1 MEGKRFIRTIRLRNL
16 LSYGPDT
23 PELSLKP
30 LNVLIGPNASG
41 KSNLIDALAILKAA
55 PRDLPEPI
63 RLGGGTAEW
72 LWKGRDSPIP
82 ATVEVTVDY
91 TTTSIPLRY
100 RLEFLEIGHR
110 FQLWDESIED
120 GEPGSGQGEPNFYYR
135 YETGFPVLQHRS
147 QSNVAAGELV
157 PRRLKRDDLHPEQ
170 SILSQRRDPDS
181 YPELT
186 NLADQFERI
195 GLYRKWGIGPDAPYR
210 HPQRSDLP
218 QKNLLED
225 GINLGLVLN
234 NLLNRPRVKR
244 ELLERFRVF
253 YPNVDD
259 IATPTI
265 GGRIE
270 VSFHEK
276 GLQHPVP
283 ATRLSDGCLRYLCLL
298 AVLCHPEPHL
308 VTCIEEPELGL
319 HPDIVPEVAE
329 LMVEA
334 SSRSQIIVTT
344 HSDVL
349 VDALTHIPDCVIVCE
364 KPDRETLLRRLDK
377 EQLEPWLKSYR
388 LGELWSSGEIG
399 GNRW

>member
-1 MEGKRFIRTIRLRNL
+1 MEGKRFIRTIRLQNI
-16 LSYGPDT
+16 LSYGADT
-23 PELSLKP
+23 AEFPLQP

-41 KSNLIDALAILKAA
+41 KSNLIDALSILKAA
-55 PRDLPEPI
+55 PRDLAEPI
-63 RLGGGTAEW
+63 RRGGGITEW
-72 LWKGRDSPIP
+72 LWKGRDNPVP

-91 TTTSIPLRY
+91 TTTLIPLRY
-100 RLEFLEIGHR
+100 RLAIAVIGNR

-120 GEPGSGQGEPNFYYR
+120 GDPRQGHAEPTFYYR
-135 YETGFPVLQHRS
+135 YKKGFPILQHRS
-147 QSNVAAGELV
+147 QSVAAHGAMA
-157 PRRLKRDDLHPEQ
+157 PRQLKREDLHPEQ

-186 NLADQFERI
+186 HLADQFERI

-225 GINLGLVLN
+225 GANLGLVLN

-244 ELLERFRVF
+244 DLLERFRVF
-253 YPNVDD
+253 YPNIDD
-259 IATPTI
+259 IATPII
-265 GGRIE
+265 GGRVE

-283 ATRLSDGCLRYLCLL
+283 ATRLSDGSLRYLCLL

-308 VTCIEEPELGL
+308 VTCVEEPELGL

-329 LMVEA
+329 LMIEA

-364 KPDRETLLRRLDK
+364 KPDTATMLRRLDK
-377 EQLEPWLKSYR
+377 QRLEPWLESYR
-388 LGELWSSGEIG
+388 LGELWSKGEIG